1 MSNVPS
7 SAARPSSR
15 PHESVGD
22 RAAADLRFI
31 RHAMG
36 RTSAFT
42 AVPGAGG
49 MARGRIGAAAAVIAS
64 AQPSP
69 ERWLAVWLSAAAAG
83 FVVGLVTI
91 SWKCRRLG
99 TLLSGALARNFAIA
113 LVAPLA
119 AGAGVTYALWSLGAY
134 PAMPAAWLLMYGA
147 GVVTGGMFSVR
158 AVRLAGL
165 LFMLCGFAA
174 ALTPPAWGNA
184 WLGAGFGIVHI
195 VSGFY
200 IVRHHGG

>member
-1 MSNVPS
+1 M
-7 SAARPSSR
+7 
-15 PHESVGD
+15 E
-22 RAAADLRFI
+22 
-31 RHAMG
+31 

-49 MARGRIGAAAAVIAS
+49 MVMGAIGAVAAVTAS
-64 AQPSP
+64 KQPSP
-69 ERWLAVWLSAAAAG
+69 DRWLAVWLSAAAAG
-83 FVVGLVTI
+83 FVVGLVSI

-99 TLLSGALARNFAIA
+99 THLSGALARNFAVA

-119 AGAGVTYALWSLGAY
+119 AGAGMTFALWSLSAY

-174 ALTPPAWGNA
+174 ALTPSNWGNA
-184 WLGAGFGIVHI
+184 WLGLGFGLVHI

>member
-1 MSNVPS
+1 M
-7 SAARPSSR
+7 
-15 PHESVGD
+15 E
-22 RAAADLRFI
+22 
-31 RHAMG
+31 

-49 MARGRIGAAAAVIAS
+49 MVMGLVGAAAAVAGS
-64 AQPSP
+64 LQSSP
-69 ERWLAVWLSAAAAG
+69 GRWLAVWMAAAAVG
-83 FVVGLVTI
+83 FVVGIVSI

-99 TLLSGALARNFAIA
+99 TLLSGALARNFAVA

-119 AGAGVTYALWSLGAY
+119 AGAGVTYALWSLRAY
-134 PAMPAAWLLMYGA
+134 QAMPAAWLLMYGA

-174 ALTPPAWGNA
+174 ALTPPDWGNA
-184 WLGAGFGIVHI
+184 WLGAGFGLVHI
-195 VSGFY
+195 VSGYY

>member
-1 MSNVPS
+1 MPS
-7 SAARPSSR
+7 SAARSPSG
-15 PHESVGD
+15 PHESIGD

-31 RHAMG
+31 RHAME

-49 MARGRIGAAAAVIAS
+49 MVMGLIGAVAAIAAAM
-64 AQPSP
+64 QPSP
-69 ERWLAVWLSAAAAG
+69 DRWLAVWLSAAAVG
-83 FVVGLVTI
+83 FAVGLVTI

-99 TLLSGALARNFAIA
+99 TLLSGALARNFAVA

-119 AGAGVTYALWSLGAY
+119 AGAGMTYALWSLRAY

-165 LFMLCGFAA
+165 MFMLCGFAA
-174 ALTPPAWGNA
+174 ALTPPGWGNA
-184 WLGAGFGIVHI
+184 WLGLGFGLVHI

>member
-1 MSNVPS
+1 M
-7 SAARPSSR
+7 
-15 PHESVGD
+15 E
-22 RAAADLRFI
+22 
-31 RHAMG
+31 

-49 MARGRIGAAAAVIAS
+49 MVMGVIGAVAALVAS
-64 AQPSP
+64 MQPSP
-69 ERWLAVWLSAAAAG
+69 DRWLAVWLSAAAAG
-83 FVVGLVTI
+83 FVVGLVSI

-99 TLLSGALARNFAIA
+99 TLLSGALARNFAVA

-119 AGAGVTYALWSLGAY
+119 AGAGMTFALWSLRAHA
-134 PAMPAAWLLMYGA
+134 AMPAAWLLMYGA

-158 AVRLAGL
+158 AVRLAGM
-165 LFMLCGFAA
+165 LFMLCGFGAA
-174 ALTPPAWGNA
+174 FTPPNWGNA
-184 WLGAGFGIVHI
+184 WLGLGFGLVHI

>member
-1 MSNVPS
+1 VSDLPPR
-7 SAARPSSR
+7 AAAEASL
-15 PHESVGD
+15 GD

-31 RHAMG
+31 RHAME

-49 MARGRIGAAAAVIAS
+49 MVMGLIGAIAAIAGS
-64 AQPSP
+64 MQPSP
-69 ERWLAVWLSAAAAG
+69 DRWLAVWLSAAAAG

-99 TLLSGALARNFAIA
+99 TLLSGALAQNFAVA

-119 AGAGVTYALWSLGAY
+119 AGAGVTFALWSVRAY
-134 PAMPAAWLLMYGA
+134 PVMPAAWLLMYGA

-174 ALTPPAWGNA
+174 ALTPAAWGNA
-184 WLGAGFGIVHI
+184 WLGLGFGLVHI